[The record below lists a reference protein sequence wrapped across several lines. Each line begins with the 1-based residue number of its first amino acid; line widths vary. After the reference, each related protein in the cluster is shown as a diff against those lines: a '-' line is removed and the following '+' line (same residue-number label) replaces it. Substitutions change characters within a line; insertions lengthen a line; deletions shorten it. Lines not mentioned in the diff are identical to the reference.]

1 MSEASVPH
9 YTKERA
15 GFLRDEGFGLVHV
28 YYGQG
33 VGKTTRT
40 VGLTVR
46 AAGEGLEVHFIQ
58 FMKSGTSGE
67 VKIFEQIPRIHYWCA
82 GEHPFIM
89 SHGPETVHY
98 EHASKGL
105 AYAQAAIEKK
115 PNLIVCDEILDTLL
129 FNTLRKEQLLEL
141 IHQCKGRIELV
152 MTGRSAPEDI
162 LALADYATEFV
173 QVKHPYYT
181 GARARKG
188 IEY

>member
-1 MSEASVPH
+1 MSEENVPF
-9 YTKERA
+9 YTEERS
-15 GFLRDEGFGLVHV
+15 GFLREEGFGLIHV

-40 VGLTVR
+40 VGLSIR
-46 AAGEGLEVHFIQ
+46 AAGEGLEVHFVQ
-58 FMKSGTSGE
+58 FMKSGSSGE

-89 SHGPETVHY
+89 SHGPEAVHY
-98 EHASKGL
+98 KHAAKGF
-105 AYAQAAIEKK
+105 AYAQAAIENH
-115 PNLIVCDEILDTLL
+115 PDLIVCDEILDTLI
-129 FNTLRKEQLLEL
+129 FNTLRKEQLIEL
-141 IHQCKGRIELV
+141 IQKCKGKIELV

-162 LALADYATEFV
+162 LALADYATEYV
-173 QVKHPYYT
+173 QVKHPYYK